1 MIPLTD
7 NEMKQMKGGIITATA
22 LLGYVAVAAGVAAI
36 IKIITSSRGKI
47 SIPGINI
54 QWGN

>member
-1 MIPLTD
+1 MIPLTEK
-7 NEMKQMKGGIITATA
+7 EMKLMKGGIVTATT

-36 IKIITSSRGKI
+36 IKIVTSSRGKI